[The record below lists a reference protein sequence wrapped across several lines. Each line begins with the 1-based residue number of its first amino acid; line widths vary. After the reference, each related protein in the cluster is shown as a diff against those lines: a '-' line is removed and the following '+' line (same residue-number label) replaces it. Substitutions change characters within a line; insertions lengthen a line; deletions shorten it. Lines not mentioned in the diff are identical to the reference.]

1 MEGSIK
7 REEEVPWRYHL
18 QRYIAVWIPTD

>member
-7 REEEVPWRYHL
+7 REEEIPWRYHL
-18 QRYIAVWIPTD
+18 QRYMAVWIPTD